1 MANRF
6 GLLTIISDIPTAV
19 MDAHKVIPIPCPI
32 PVVTPKKRP
41 DEVVLLITAAR
52 LGPGEIAPNMQ
63 ISTICS
69 QFIISNFYSNS
80 RGKYLIKINTRL
92 LNYLKFLYNTYI
104 V

>member
-1 MANRF
+1 
-6 GLLTIISDIPTAV
+6 

-41 DEVVLLITAAR
+41 DEGVLLITAAR